1 VHHHIIFGTQC
12 LLRGPTTFYFYNS
25 KLMTTS
31 PSTFT
36 NTSSSFT
43 HLPRR
48 IFFVTLALFLLVY
61 LGDSLWFQ
69 LRVHY
74 PAVGPTTSS
83 VHRIRLLAIPLKNNK
98 VEYQLDSQKP
108 EEDLPC
114 ARSLFSHA
122 GNRPCW
128 YVTRHA
134 KDPISM

>member
-1 VHHHIIFGTQC
+1 
-12 LLRGPTTFYFYNS
+12 
-25 KLMTTS
+25 MTTS
-31 PSTFT
+31 PSTFA
-36 NTSSSFT
+36 NSSLSFS
-43 HLPRR
+43 HIARC
-48 IFFVTLALFLLVY
+48 IFFATLALLFVVY
-61 LGDSLWFQ
+61 LGDFLWFQ

-74 PAVGPTTSS
+74 PAAGPTTSS
-83 VHRIRLLAIPLKNNK
+83 VHRYRLLAIPLKNNK

>member
-1 VHHHIIFGTQC
+1 
-12 LLRGPTTFYFYNS
+12 
-25 KLMTTS
+25 MTTS
-31 PSTFT
+31 PSTLAD
-36 NTSSSFT
+36 SSLSLS
-43 HLPRR
+43 HILRR
-48 IFFVTLALFLLVY
+48 ILFVAFALLLLVY
-61 LGDSLWFQ
+61 LGDFLWFQ

-74 PAVGPTTSS
+74 PTAGPTTSS
-83 VHRIRLLAIPLKNNK
+83 VHRYRLLAIPLKNNK

-134 KDPISM
+134 KAPITM